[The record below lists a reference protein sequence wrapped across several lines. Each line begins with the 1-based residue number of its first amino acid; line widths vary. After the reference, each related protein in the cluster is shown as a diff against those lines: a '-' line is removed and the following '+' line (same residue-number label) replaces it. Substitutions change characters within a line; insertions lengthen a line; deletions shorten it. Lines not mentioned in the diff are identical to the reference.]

1 VFAKPSGI
9 PRQSGCYLFRNERGD
24 IIYVGKALS
33 LASRLSSYF
42 QRTEGLTHKTQAL
55 MAEATSVEWIV
66 TPTEV
71 DALVLENE
79 LIKDNQPRY
88 NMRLKD
94 DKSFPYVALDTRV
107 DFPAPYTT
115 RSKHVKGVRYF
126 GPFVEV
132 RALRTTM
139 DELIQAF
146 PLRSCTKHKYN
157 YHERIGR
164 PCLLYDIGRCSGPCV
179 GAIDVEGYQQL
190 VDSWARFFDGDVRQL
205 RNLLQRQMSEASEH
219 KHYEA
224 AAKARDGLEALERA
238 ASVQNVVLDDHS
250 NLDVLCVA
258 TNGGRAAVV
267 RFRVRFGRIIGRSV
281 QLIDR
286 SMDESDAEILES
298 VLTDLF
304 PDAESVPPTVLVGS
318 DDAATPLMIEYLDEL
333 RGKPV
338 EVAVPQRGK
347 RRRAIELAV
356 SDATSVIDRDSL
368 RRQSDHNVRSRALQE
383 LGAALDLPQPPFRI
397 ECFDMSHLQGTNY
410 VGSMVVFEDGMAL
423 KGDYRHF
430 NVKEV
435 LGNDDVGAM
444 EEVVRRRLGYWN
456 DEQRA
461 TKFRRADLIIID
473 GGLPQLHAAQKA
485 AQTLGL
491 SGQVEFTAL
500 AKREELLF
508 RPGTSTPI
516 TLDRGSESLYLVQR
530 IRDEAHRFAITFHRS
545 KRGKSMVASTLSGVE
560 GLGPARQER
569 LLAQFG
575 SLDELRRASLDELGA
590 LAWLPSDVATRLYDH
605 LQAPAH
611 PKPTKGSD
619 DE

>member
-94 DKSFPYVALDTRV
+94 DKSFPYVAIDTRV
-107 DFPAPYTT
+107 DFPAPFTT
-115 RSKHVKGVRYF
+115 RSKHIKGVRYF

-157 YHERIGR
+157 YHQRIGR

-190 VDSWARFFDGDVRQL
+190 VDAWARFFDGDVRQL
-205 RNLLQRQMSEASEH
+205 RNLLQDQMTQASEE

-286 SMDESDAEILES
+286 SMDENDAEILES

-304 PDAESVPPTVLVGS
+304 PDAESVPPTVLVES
-318 DDAATPLMIEYLDEL
+318 DEAWTPLMVEYLSEL

-356 SDATSVIDRDSL
+356 SDATAVIDRDSL

-383 LGAALDLPQPPFRI
+383 LGAALELAQPPFRI

-410 VGSMVVFEDGMAL
+410 VGSMVVFEDGLAL
-423 KGDYRHF
+423 KSDYRHF

-485 AQTLGL
+485 AETLGL

-500 AKREELLF
+500 AKREELLY

-560 GLGPARQER
+560 GLGPARQEK